1 MPYYISRTLEHQ
13 VLNASAEY
21 PVVMVC
27 GQRQVGKSTMMNHIK
42 EDSRRYVTLDDF
54 NARRLAESD
63 PELFFETYGNK
74 LLIDEIQRVPG
85 LLLEIK
91 KVVDAKDMNGEN
103 NNGMFWL
110 TGSQKFEMM
119 KGVSESLAG
128 RVCVL
133 EMSTM
138 TIAEIEKRPE
148 TLFTA
153 DIDVLKQKSNV
164 KKDIHTIFEEIFRG
178 GMPKIISSDTDAEKY
193 YMSYINTY
201 IERDI
206 KDLAQVGKLTEFY
219 NFLVY
224 MAART
229 SMELRYEDIAN
240 NIGVSAPTA
249 KEWVSILERSGLIY
263 ILRPYYNNITSRLVK
278 TPKVYFMDTGLAA
291 YLCRWPN
298 SETLEAGPMSGA
310 FFETRVVTE
319 IIKEYMNAG
328 KRANIYY
335 YRDIDKKE
343 IDLLQITGNDIFPI
357 EIKKAKNPDHP
368 DRNFGVLQKL
378 KMNVKPGVI
387 LCMSDELIPYNR
399 DCWLCPITLV

>member
-1 MPYYISRTLEHQ
+1 MPDYISRTLEHQ
-13 VLNASAEY
+13 VLIASAEY

-91 KVVDAKDMNGEN
+91 KIVDAKDMNGEN

-153 DIDVLKQKSNV
+153 DIDVLKQKNNV

-178 GMPKIISSDTDAEKY
+178 GMPKIISSDIDAENY

>member
-1 MPYYISRTLEHQ
+1 MAKYIERTLEKQ
-13 VLNASAEY
+13 VINASKKY

-42 EDSRRYVTLDDF
+42 EDNRRYVTLDDF
-54 NARRLAESD
+54 NARRLAEND
-63 PELFFETYGNK
+63 PELFFETYGHM
-74 LLIDEIQRVPG
+74 LLIDEIQRVPS
-85 LLLEIK
+85 LFLEIK
-91 KVVDAKDMNGEN
+91 KIVDARDLNGEDN
-103 NNGMFWL
+103 SGMFWL

-119 KGVSESLAG
+119 KGISESLAG

-133 EMSTM
+133 EMSSM
-138 TIAEIEKRPE
+138 TIAEIENREE
-148 TLFTA
+148 TVFSAKIDDLKNK
-153 DIDVLKQKSNV
+153 DIN
-164 KKDIHTIFEEIFRG
+164 KKDVHIIFEEIFRG
-178 GMPKIISSDTDAEKY
+178 GMPKIISSDIDTERY
-193 YMSYINTY
+193 YMDYVNTY

-206 KDLAQVGKLTEFY
+206 KGLAQVGKLTEFY

-249 KEWVSILERSGLIY
+249 KEWVSILERSGIIY
-263 ILRPYYNNITSRLVK
+263 ILRPYFNNITSRLVK

-298 SETLEAGPMSGA
+298 AETLEMGPMSGA
-310 FFETRVVTE
+310 FFETKVVTE
-319 IIKEYMNAG
+319 IVKGYMNAG
-328 KRANIYY
+328 KRPDLYY

-343 IDLLQITGNDIFPI
+343 IDLLQIIGNDVYPI
-357 EIKKAKNPDHP
+357 EIKKSKTPDHP
-368 DRNFGVLQKL
+368 DKNFSVLQKL

-387 LCMSDELIPYNR
+387 LCMSDELLPYNR
-399 DCWLCPITLV
+399 ECWLCPVTLI

>member
-1 MPYYISRTLEHQ
+1 
-13 VLNASAEY
+13 
-21 PVVMVC
+21 
-27 GQRQVGKSTMMNHIK
+27 
-42 EDSRRYVTLDDF
+42 
-54 NARRLAESD
+54 
-63 PELFFETYGNK
+63 
-74 LLIDEIQRVPG
+74 
-85 LLLEIK
+85 
-91 KVVDAKDMNGEN
+91 MNGEN